1 MVCCVD
7 IRFNVISERD
17 LSAAL
22 PQVTCMLTDL
32 QCKHS
37 QVSQDPKT
45 FQGKGKTKVGVAMI
59 QLKPLHGI
67 KPHKEKRLFP
77 LTFNPS
83 N

>member
-7 IRFNVISERD
+7 IRSNVISERD

-22 PQVTCMLTDL
+22 PQVTYMLTDL

-37 QVSQDPKT
+37 QVSQDSRT

-59 QLKPLHGI
+59 QLKPFQGI
-67 KPHKEKRLFP
+67 KPHKKNVYFP
-77 LTFNPS
+77 
-83 N
+83 